1 MTAGHQPEHGTL
13 DPSRVYNDYH
23 DRVLAYLLGKNVS
36 HEDAE
41 DLCHTVFEKVFRA
54 LPDYDAEKASLM
66 TWIYRI
72 TYNTLIDHY
81 RTRREGIP
89 LPDDIPSESDI
100 ESELITEETLGRLT
114 SALSELE
121 PMERSIIVMRYY
133 NGMTLTDIS
142 HKTGI
147 NYNMV
152 RALHK
157 KALAILR
164 RRLT

>member
-54 LPDYDAEKASLM
+54 LPDYDAEKASLT

-72 TYNTLIDHY
+72 THNTLTDHY
-81 RTRREGIP
+81 RTRREGVP
-89 LPDDIPSESDI
+89 LPDDLPRRAISNPISSRRKR
-100 ESELITEETLGRLT
+100 SAGWPKPPASTCSFQTGGR
-114 SALSELE
+114 SS
-121 PMERSIIVMRYY
+121 
-133 NGMTLTDIS
+133 
-142 HKTGI
+142 
-147 NYNMV
+147 
-152 RALHK
+152 
-157 KALAILR
+157 
-164 RRLT
+164 